1 MHVPV
6 GEAADIKKREPRN
19 AKRPTASPGSL
30 VSGTVLH
37 VLADHATVQLDNGEQ
52 SDIQSIPL
60 NHTFD
65 VWVLYPASCCHAFHI
80 SVHAISYHGLCSETS
95 AEVSSG

>member
-6 GEAADIKKREPRN
+6 GEAADIKKREPH
-19 AKRPTASPGSL
+19 ASKRPTASPGSL

-37 VLADHATVQLDNGEQ
+37 VLADHATVQLDNGER

-60 NHTFD
+60 NHTCD

-80 SVHAISYHGLCSETS
+80 NVHAINYHGLCLEIS